1 MNKQILKYSSAVA
14 LLLDSSSA
22 QLGSVPPTPYGLGG
36 PAPCIESW
44 TGIWSGPQ
52 TGFDVHSTHGFEAKK
67 DKALVTIGS
76 GHPEALDGTVDYST
90 M

>member
-14 LLLDSSSA
+14 LLLGSSSA
-22 QLGSVPPTPYGLGG
+22 QLGSVTPTPYGLGG

-44 TGIWSGPQ
+44 TGIWSSHH

-67 DKALVTIGS
+67 DKALVTVGS
-76 GHPEALDGTVDYST
+76 APPMDAEGVVDRST